1 MTEFITCLRFAP
13 TTKHAVGKR
22 PDGWIFRDSVKY
34 RRQRVD
40 PMASGVKADHEH
52 PLPLGARQGLRAETG
67 VASMRGVDYRIGV
80 FTSGGSAIRKQ
91 GGLRW

>member
-1 MTEFITCLRFAP
+1 MISC
-13 TTKHAVGKR
+13 K
-22 PDGWIFRDSVKY
+22 PDETGAGAGRW
-34 RRQRVD
+34 Q
-40 PMASGVKADHEH
+40 
-52 PLPLGARQGLRAETG
+52 GARQGLRAETG